1 MTDSSK
7 DLSVEERVSQ
17 VLRHLGVSRAHFAAR
32 NAPDWTG
39 MAETFP
45 EFISSMTLVCPL
57 GFDPAV
63 LRIVASRLLVFTGD
77 SGNDAETVGRTLSE
91 INDVKTIT
99 LSGYPSP
106 NTYVDVAAERPEDIA
121 SGLVDFLDQMGRL
134 HQTPTVELAEGAG
147 EIAGISY
154 QIQGSGPPLV
164 LFPLSAAA
172 SQWDP
177 VMARL
182 TESYCVIA
190 LGGAELGM
198 VGSLESRGRTPGY
211 LGGLRSLLEEAQLQP
226 GESVLEVGCGTGV
239 LVRWMAQRSEGR
251 NKVVGVDVNP
261 YFLKEAAA
269 LVAREGMEDLAEF
282 KEGSGEALPF
292 PDASFDIA
300 LSSTVIQRLNAEK
313 LLSEMV
319 RVTKPGGRVA
329 VLGHAHD
336 MPRWINLPL
345 GEALKSKIESP
356 PWVTDRGHPE
366 GCDDS
371 SLYRRFNQL
380 GLSNIRMFPHMASF
394 DGGPRLQMLQT
405 GILPGL
411 NPEEAEEWRAAVAQA
426 QAEGTFFIATP
437 FHCAVG
443 TKPGAVGT
451 KPGAVGTKPGAVG
464 TKP

>member
-1 MTDSSK
+1 MTYFSPDF
-7 DLSVEERVSQ
+7 SVEERVGQ
-17 VLRHLGVSRAHFAAR
+17 LLRHLGISKAHFAAR
-32 NAPDWTG
+32 GAQDWTG
-39 MAETFP
+39 LAETFP
-45 EFISSMTLVCPL
+45 EFISSLTLVCPL

-63 LRIVASRLLVFTGD
+63 LALVASRLLVFSGD
-77 SGNDAETVGRTLSE
+77 SGGDAETVGRTISS
-91 INDVKTIT
+91 IKDIKTIT

-106 NTYVDVAAERPEDIA
+106 NTYADVAADRPEDIA

-134 HQTPTVELAEGAG
+134 HQTPSVELAEGEG
-147 EIAGISY
+147 EIGGISY
-154 QIQGSGPPLV
+154 QIRGAGPPLV
-164 LFPLSAAA
+164 LFPLGAAP
-172 SQWDP
+172 SQWEP
-177 VMARL
+177 VIPKL
-182 TESYCVIA
+182 TGSYCVVT

-198 VGSLESRGRTPGY
+198 AGSLEDRGRTPGY

-239 LVRWMAQRSEGR
+239 LDRWMARRTEGR
-251 NKVVGVDVNP
+251 NKIVGVDVNP

-269 LVAREGMEDLAEF
+269 LVVKDGMEGLVEF

-292 PDASFDIA
+292 PNATFDLA

-313 LLSEMV
+313 LLNEMV

-345 GEALKSKIESP
+345 GDALKTKIESP

-371 SLYRRFNQL
+371 DLYRRFNRL
-380 GLSNIRMFPHMASF
+380 GLSNIKMFPYMGSF
-394 DGGPRLQMLQT
+394 DGGPRLRMLQS

-411 NPEEAEEWRAAVAQA
+411 NPKEAEQWRAAVAQA
-426 QAEGTFFIATP
+426 QAEGTFFISLP

-443 TKPGAVGT
+443 TKPGT
-451 KPGAVGTKPGAVG
+451 NP
-464 TKP
+464 